1 MKTIIIP
8 ILKEDKNNPSNYRT
22 IVISP
27 ILAKLCRIILEKK
40 IDIWIEIHGKRVK
53 GHAGFKIYHSIV
65 YHLDTLRIIM

>member
-1 MKTIIIP
+1 MKNITVP
-8 ILKEDKNNPSNYRT
+8 ILKEDKNNPCNYRT

-27 ILAKLCRIILEKK
+27 FLAKLCRIILGKR
-40 IDIWIEIHGKRVK
+40 IDIWIEIHDKRVK